1 MDGPCALIPAAGRGE
16 RARSDRG
23 RQRCTPPGSFD
34 SREISS
40 GLSKLLA
47 SDSTEHSFG
56 GLHPPKVLQPILG
69 RPMLAYTLSPFQ
81 SSHRISSVVL
91 VVGRDEIGQVE
102 RLVAEGGFTKV
113 VAVVPGGDTRQE
125 SVRLGLEAVPSA
137 APLVA
142 IHDGA
147 RPLVTE
153 DIIHRTLDA
162 AAEHG
167 AAVAAVRAV
176 DTVKLADESDFV
188 QCTPPRERAWVI
200 QTPQTFRTDLIREA
214 HRRAAEEG
222 FVGTDD
228 ASLVERLG
236 YPVKLVEGSRE
247 NFKVT
252 YPEDFTAAERV
263 LQERAGFVSFES
275 GASVVR
281 VGMGYDLHR
290 LVPGR
295 PLFLCGVQVPHELG
309 LLGHSD
315 ADAPLHALMDAMLG
329 AAGLPDIG
337 SLFPDTDPK
346 YAGASSVKLLEQVV
360 RLLTEGGWCVVN
372 VDITIVAERPKLA
385 PHVPAMKKRLSEILG
400 LPESSIGIKAKTNEG
415 FDSVGRQEA
424 IAAYA
429 VAAVARSM
437 PE

>member
-16 RARSDRG
+16 RARSNRG
-23 RQRCTPPGSFD
+23 RRRYTPPGSFD
-34 SREISS
+34 PRALPAD
-40 GLSKLLA
+40 LSKLLA

-56 GLHPPKVLQPILG
+56 GLHPSKVLRPILG
-69 RPMLAYTLSPFQ
+69 RPMLAHTLLPFQ
-81 SSHRISSVVL
+81 SSPRISSVVL
-91 VVGRDEIGQVE
+91 VVGRDEIDQVE

-125 SVRLGLEAVPSA
+125 SVRLGLEAVPTA

-263 LQERAGFVSFES
+263 LQERAGFVHF

-346 YAGASSVKLLEQVV
+346 YAGASSAKLLEQVA
-360 RLLTEGGWCVVN
+360 RLLAEGGWCVVN

-385 PHVPAMKKRLSEILG
+385 PCVPAMKKRLSEILS

-415 FDSVGRQEA
+415 VDSVGRQEA

-429 VAAVARSM
+429 VAAVARSKA
-437 PE
+437 E

>member
-16 RARSDRG
+16 RARSDKG
-23 RQRCTPPGSFD
+23 REQHTHP
-34 SREISS
+34 
-40 GLSKLLA
+40 
-47 SDSTEHSFG
+47 SDLTEHSVG
-56 GLHPPKVLQPILG
+56 GLHSSKVLQPIFG
-69 RPMLAYTLSPFQ
+69 RPMLVHTLLPFQ
-81 SSHRISSVVL
+81 ASPKISSIVL
-91 VVGRDEIGQVE
+91 VVGRAEVGRVE
-102 RLVAEGGFTKV
+102 QLAAEEGFTKV
-113 VAVVPGGDTRQE
+113 AAVVPGGDTRQE
-125 SVRLGLEAVPSA
+125 SVRLGLDAVPSA

-153 DIIHRTLDA
+153 EIIHRTIDA

-188 QCTPPRERAWVI
+188 QCTPPRERAWII
-200 QTPQTFRTDLIREA
+200 QTPQTFRADLIREA

-236 YPVKLVEGSRE
+236 HPVKLVEGSRE

-252 YPEDFTAAERV
+252 YPEDFAAAERV
-263 LQERAGFVSFES
+263 LRERAGLGRFEG
-275 GASVVR
+275 GASAFR

-295 PLFLCGVQVPHELG
+295 PLFLCGVQVPHDLG

-346 YAGASSVKLLEQVV
+346 YAGASSAKLLEQVV
-360 RLLTEGGWCVVN
+360 RLLAEGGWRIAN

-385 PHVPAMKKRLSEILG
+385 PYVPVMKEKLSRILE
-400 LPESSIGIKAKTNEG
+400 LPENSIGIKAKTNEG

-429 VAAVARSM
+429 VAVVVQSR

>member
-16 RARSDRG
+16 RARSDKG
-23 RQRCTPPGSFD
+23 RKQHTHP
-34 SREISS
+34 
-40 GLSKLLA
+40 
-47 SDSTEHSFG
+47 SDLTEHCIG
-56 GLHPPKVLQPILG
+56 GLHPSKVLQPIFG
-69 RPMLAYTLSPFQ
+69 RPMLVHTLLPFQ
-81 SSHRISSVVL
+81 ASPKISSVVL
-91 VVGRDEIGQVE
+91 VVGRAEVGLVE
-102 RLVAEGGFTKV
+102 RLVAEEGFTKV
-113 VAVVPGGDTRQE
+113 AAVVPGGDTRQE

-153 DIIHRTLDA
+153 EIIHRTVDA

-188 QCTPPRERAWVI
+188 QCTPPRERAWII
-200 QTPQTFRTDLIREA
+200 QTPQTFRADLIREA

-222 FVGTDD
+222 FAGTDD

-236 YPVKLVEGSRE
+236 HPVKLVEGSRE

-252 YPEDFTAAERV
+252 YPEDFAAAERV
-263 LQERAGFVSFES
+263 LRERAGPGRSEG
-275 GASVVR
+275 GASAFR

-290 LVPGR
+290 LVPDR
-295 PLFLCGVQVPHELG
+295 PLFLCGVQVPHDLG

-346 YAGASSVKLLEQVV
+346 YAGASSAKLLEQVV
-360 RLLTEGGWCVVN
+360 RLLAEGGWRVAN
-372 VDITIVAERPKLA
+372 VDITILAERPKLA
-385 PHVPAMKKRLSEILG
+385 PYVPIMKEKLSGILE
-400 LPESSIGIKAKTNEG
+400 LPENSIGIKAKTNEG

-429 VAAVARSM
+429 VATVVQSR